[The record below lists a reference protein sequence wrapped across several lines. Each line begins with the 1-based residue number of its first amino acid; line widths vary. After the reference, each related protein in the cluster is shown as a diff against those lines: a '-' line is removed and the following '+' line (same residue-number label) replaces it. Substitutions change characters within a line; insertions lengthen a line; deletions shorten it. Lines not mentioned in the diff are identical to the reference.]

1 MSDHH
6 SPVKEIRALL
16 GLATPIFIAQLAQ
29 MGTGVVDTIMAGR
42 YGSED
47 LAAIAIGYNLW
58 LPIYLIS
65 LGIMLAVTS
74 IVAQHFGANRIEEIK
89 RVLPQAFWVAV
100 VLGFVSV
107 PLCYF
112 PGPILELL
120 SLDAATFSKSEG
132 YLKAVAFGLPGAALF
147 QALRCHLQGIGIIR
161 PFAIASVIGFF
172 ANIPLNYAFIYGH
185 WGIPEMGAPG
195 CGWATAIS
203 MWLGPILISFYTIRS
218 KEMQAYLPA
227 RRWYWPERVVVRE
240 ILYVGGPIGATF
252 FFEMAVFSV
261 IGLLIASL
269 GNTAISAHQIAINV
283 YDVLYMPLISI
294 GSAMATRMGHG
305 IGRGDMP
312 GVKTSLH
319 YGFLIAVAFCI
330 AITITLLVI
339 PDPVARIYTEDK
351 PIITL
356 AIALLRLAILFVV
369 IDMFAVVTS
378 FGLRAFKDTHFP
390 FLVMTIAYWMVALP
404 LGYYL
409 GMSDPESAIYGAVGF
424 WWAMI
429 LGVAVAAL
437 LTGWKL
443 QVWIKRPLLPDP
455 DYNVDTADSFAA

>member
-1 MSDHH
+1 MPALKTTS
-6 SPVKEIRALL
+6 KEIRALL
-16 GLATPIFIAQLAQ
+16 ALATPLFIAQLAQ

-42 YGSED
+42 YSSED

-58 LPIYLIS
+58 LPVYLIS
-65 LGIMLAVTS
+65 LGIMLAVST
-74 IVAQHFGANRIEEIK
+74 IVAQHYGAGRIEAIRK
-89 RVLPQAFWVAV
+89 LLPQAFWVALI
-100 VLGFVSV
+100 LGFISV

-112 PGPILELL
+112 PGPILGLL
-120 SLDAATFSKSEG
+120 SLDASTFAKAEG
-132 YLKAVAFGLPGAALF
+132 YLQAVAFGLPGAALF

-203 MWLGPILISFYTIRS
+203 MWLGPILITFYTLRS
-218 KEMQAYLPA
+218 KAVQEYLPEKM
-227 RRWYWPERVVVRE
+227 WCWPEREPVRE

-261 IGLLIASL
+261 IGLLIASI
-269 GNTAISAHQIAINV
+269 GNTAVSAHQIAINV

-294 GSAMATRMGHG
+294 GSAMATRIGHS

-312 GVKTSLH
+312 GVKASLH
-319 YGFLIAVAFCI
+319 SGFLISVLFCI
-330 AITITLLVI
+330 VIAVILLVI
-339 PDPVARIYTEDK
+339 PDPVARIYTEDE
-351 PIITL
+351 PIRVL
-356 AIALLRLAILFVV
+356 AVALLRMALLFVV

-409 GMSDPESAIYGAVGF
+409 GLSDPDSALYGATGF

-429 LGVAVAAL
+429 LGVAIAAV
-437 LTGWKL
+437 LTAWKL
-443 QVWIKRPLLPDP
+443 NIWLQRPISPDP
-455 DYNVDTADSFAA
+455 GYSEGTGDSFAA